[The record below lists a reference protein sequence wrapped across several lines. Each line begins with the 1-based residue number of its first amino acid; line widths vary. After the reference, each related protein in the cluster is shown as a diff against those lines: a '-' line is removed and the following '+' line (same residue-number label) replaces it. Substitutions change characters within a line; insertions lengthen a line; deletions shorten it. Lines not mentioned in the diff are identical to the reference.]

1 MNKYELGPSPIP
13 NNITFYNPDG
23 EPVMVITKDSITV
36 LEGVT
41 VDEASQAVIA
51 ALEKYI
57 KALVAAE
64 REKVAAWMVAHL
76 YATGHGDTTEDMLKE
91 LEWQIAERERKACAD
106 IAAQY
111 ASCEGIAQKIEQ
123 EIRERGEK

>member
-1 MNKYELGPSPIP
+1 MNRDDIIRLAREAGMERVLDIHKDGTRTIEIP
-13 NNITFYNPDG
+13 HPDLLERFYQ
-23 EPVMVITKDSITV
+23 
-36 LEGVT
+36 L
-41 VDEASQAVIA
+41 A
-51 ALEKYI
+51 
-57 KALVAAE
+57 VAAE

-76 YATGHGDTTEDMLKE
+76 YATGHGDTTEDMLEE
-91 LEWQIAERERKACAD
+91 LEWQIAEREREACRD